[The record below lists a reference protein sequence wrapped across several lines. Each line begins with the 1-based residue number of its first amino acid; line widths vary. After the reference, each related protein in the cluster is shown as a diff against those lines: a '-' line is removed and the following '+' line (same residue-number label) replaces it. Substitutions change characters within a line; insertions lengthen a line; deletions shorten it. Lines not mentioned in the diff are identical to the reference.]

1 MSVYKVQTSLN
12 TLLII
17 YIVYLVIYFRPD
29 FDNYLD
35 EFTAVYIL
43 YGAQIGHTT
52 LQAQAQPQTGIV
64 RSQSKPIEVDKNTYK
79 ITVVTFLCM

>member
-52 LQAQAQPQTGIV
+52 LQAQAHPQTGIV
-64 RSQSKPIEVDKNTYK
+64 RSQSKPIEVDKKY
-79 ITVVTFLCM
+79 L